1 MQTGLK
7 WTLGL
12 TVLLAA
18 WAQWWPRSQPTVV
31 AATVQ
36 LGAKPLQPVV
46 GTTPG
51 PTTGSR
57 LKVDLLA
64 AEVEALQPW
73 TLEPAGRDP
82 FVALPVATPLAAAPP
97 QVVVAPAAPA
107 PQTPLSPPP
116 AAAPPVTALRY
127 LGALFN
133 PNGERLLL
141 LADGEVVVTAQ
152 PGTALPNGYVVQSV
166 ALDAVRVA
174 HPPTGA
180 AIDISLPSVVRGKP

>member
-12 TVLLAA
+12 TVLLAV

-36 LGAKPLQPVV
+36 LGAKPVQPVV

-51 PTTGSR
+51 PTTENR
-57 LKVDLLA
+57 LKVDPLA
-64 AEVEALQPW
+64 TEVEALQPW
-73 TLEPAGRDP
+73 ALEPARRDP
-82 FVALPVATPLAAAPP
+82 FVALPVPTRMAATPP
-97 QVVVAPAAPA
+97 QVAVAPTASI
-107 PQTPLSPPP
+107 PQTALPPP
-116 AAAPPVTALRY
+116 PVAAPPVTALRY

-141 LADGEVVVTAQ
+141 LADGEMVVTAQ

-180 AIDISLPSVVRGKP
+180 VIDISLPSVVRGKP